1 MALRE
6 LGSGWT
12 PLLERLLAAFPA
24 ESALDSGF
32 LERASRYL
40 DLVVSW
46 NARMDL
52 TAAKSAEELVDL
64 SFADAAAIF
73 ACGALAP
80 STEWLDVGSGAGAP
94 GLPLALFE
102 PRLAMTLL
110 EPMQKRVAFLRT
122 AVGSLACSA
131 KVVRGRV
138 EDHPERAA
146 TVAISRATLSPE
158 AWLAAGAR
166 VATEEVWVLLA
177 RETPPELSGWS
188 VCRDLSFEWPL
199 TRKSRRAA
207 AFRRGASQVR
217 TSSPSV
223 ADQQSAPVKIR

>member
-6 LGSGWT
+6 LGPGWT

-24 ESALDSGF
+24 KSALDPGF
-32 LERASRYL
+32 LERAARYL

-73 ACGALAP
+73 ACGALVP
-80 STEWLDVGSGAGAP
+80 STPWVDVGSGAGAP
-94 GLPLALFE
+94 GLPLALLE

-122 AVGSLACSA
+122 AVGTLASNA
-131 KVVRGRV
+131 QVVRGRV
-138 EDHPERAA
+138 EELPERAA
-146 TVAISRATLSPE
+146 TVAISRATLSPDE
-158 AWLAAGAR
+158 WLAAGAR

-177 RETPPELSGWS
+177 RETPPELAGWPL
-188 VCRDLSFEWPL
+188 CTDLSFEWPL

-207 AFRRGASQVR
+207 AFRRNA
-217 TSSPSV
+217 
-223 ADQQSAPVKIR
+223 

>member
-6 LGSGWT
+6 LGPGWT

-24 ESALDSGF
+24 QSALGSGF
-32 LERASRYL
+32 LERAARYL

-73 ACGALAP
+73 ASGALVA
-80 STEWLDVGSGAGAP
+80 SVRWLDVGSGAGAP

-102 PRLAMTLL
+102 PRLRMTLL

-122 AVGSLACSA
+122 ALGTLGSEA

-138 EDHPERAA
+138 EDFPERAA
-146 TVAISRATLSPE
+146 SIAISRATLSPD

-166 VATEEVWVLLA
+166 VATDEVWVLLA
-177 RETPPELSGWS
+177 REPPPTLQGWAR
-188 VCRDLSFEWPL
+188 CRDLAFDWPL
-199 TRKSRRAA
+199 TNKLRRIA
-207 AFRRGASQVR
+207 AFRP
-217 TSSPSV
+217 SP
-223 ADQQSAPVKIR
+223 

>member
-1 MALRE
+1 
-6 LGSGWT
+6 
-12 PLLERLLAAFPA
+12 LLAAFPA
-24 ESALDSGF
+24 QSALDAGF
-32 LERASRYL
+32 LERAARYL

-73 ACGALAP
+73 ACGALVA
-80 STEWLDVGSGAGAP
+80 STRWLDVGSGAGAP

-122 AVGSLACSA
+122 AVGTLGSEAS
-131 KVVRGRV
+131 VVRGRV
-138 EDHPERAA
+138 EELPARAA
-146 TVAISRATLSPE
+146 SIAISRATLSPE

-166 VATEEVWVLLA
+166 VATDEVWVLLA
-177 RETPPELSGWS
+177 REQPPSLPGWAQ
-188 VCRDLSFEWPL
+188 CRDLSFDWPL
-199 TRKSRRAA
+199 THKSRRAA
-207 AFRRGASQVR
+207 AFR
-217 TSSPSV
+217 PS
-223 ADQQSAPVKIR
+223 A

>member
-6 LGSGWT
+6 LGPGWT

-24 ESALDSGF
+24 QGPLDSGF
-32 LERASRYL
+32 LERAARYL

-80 STEWLDVGSGAGAP
+80 STRWVDVGSGAGAP

-122 AVGSLACSA
+122 AVGTLGSCA

-138 EDHPERAA
+138 EDLPERAQA
-146 TVAISRATLSPE
+146 VAVSRATLAPSD
-158 AWLAAGAR
+158 WLAAGAR
-166 VATEEVWVLLA
+166 VATDEVWVLLA
-177 RETPPELSGWS
+177 RETPPELPGWAPYK
-188 VCRDLSFEWPL
+188 DLSFDWPL
-199 TRKSRRAA
+199 TQKSRRAA
-207 AFRRGASQVR
+207 AFRPSTRAVQP
-217 TSSPSV
+217 SSPPV
-223 ADQQSAPVKIR
+223 AGQQGAPVKIR